1 MLIMNN
7 LDILKS
13 VFKINDLGKESKSKQ
28 IVNSVICGINSGRL
42 KIGDRL
48 PSLNDLSFEYLLSKD
63 TVQRAYIE
71 LRDRGI
77 IESVP
82 GKGFFVK
89 GKYGEAPL
97 RILLVFNK
105 LTAYKKI
112 IYNAFVNAMNTKA
125 IIDLH
130 VHNYDTERFS
140 NIIKANLNAYD
151 FYVVMP
157 FFFEYNM
164 LVIDTFKLIPKEK
177 LVLVNKD
184 VDFIE
189 PPYPVI
195 YEDFENDIQESLI
208 RVLDEIKNYH
218 RLILIFP
225 LDPMSNFE
233 IITGFEK
240 FCTQQHLEH
249 DVVLGTSNVE
259 LKCNDLYIIIDDDDL
274 ADFIKIC
281 RGKEFKIGI
290 DIGLI
295 SYNETVLKEVLE
307 EGITVISTDFQYM
320 GETIAELILSKKK
333 EKIKNP
339 FRFIRRNSF

>member
-1 MLIMNN
+1 
-7 LDILKS
+7 
-13 VFKINDLGKESKSKQ
+13 VIN
-28 IVNSVICGINSGRL
+28 GINSGLL

-82 GKGFFVK
+82 GKGFFIK

-105 LTAYKKI
+105 MTAYKKI
-112 IYNAFVNAMNTKA
+112 IYNAFINAMNTKA
-125 IIDLH
+125 IIDLQ
-130 VHNYDTERFS
+130 VHNYDAQRFN

-151 FYVVMP
+151 FYVIMP
-157 FFFEYNM
+157 FFFEYNK
-164 LVIDTFKLIPKEK
+164 LVNDTFKLIPQEK

-189 PPYPVI
+189 HPYPVI
-195 YEDFENDIQESLI
+195 YEDFENDIQESLTK
-208 RVLDEIKNYH
+208 VLDEIKNYH
-218 RLILIFP
+218 RLILVFP
-225 LDPMSNFE
+225 LDPTSNFE

-240 FCTQQHLEH
+240 FCTQHLLHH
-249 DVVLGTSNVE
+249 DMVLGTSHVE
-259 LKCNDLYIIIDDDDL
+259 LEYKDLYIVIDDDDL

-281 RGKEFKIGI
+281 RGKEFKIGV

-295 SYNETVLKEVLE
+295 AYNEVVLKEVLE
-307 EGITVISTDFQYM
+307 DGITVISTDFQFM
-320 GETIAELILSKKK
+320 GKTIADLIFSKKK
-333 EKIKNP
+333 DKIKNP
-339 FRFIRRNSF
+339 FRIIRRNSF